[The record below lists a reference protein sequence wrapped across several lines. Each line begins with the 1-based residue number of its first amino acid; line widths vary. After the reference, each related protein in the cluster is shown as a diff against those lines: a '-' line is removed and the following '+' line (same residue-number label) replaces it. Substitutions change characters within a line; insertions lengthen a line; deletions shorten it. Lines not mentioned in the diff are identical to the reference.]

1 MIYKQTFILPNLLV
15 INSITEKI
23 PKFGSIHRD
32 IVLYNVWFPVL
43 LR

>member
-32 IVLYNVWFPVL
+32 IFYNVWFPVL